1 MSSRS
6 QDSQEVGKMPNLAVN
21 VAVMH
26 EGKILLTRREDF
38 ETWILPSGGVED
50 GESLAQAAIR
60 ETKEE
65 TGVDIELTRL
75 VGVYSRLS
83 NMSPGYMVLFAAK
96 PIGGEIKCQAGETIE
111 VKWFPFEEIPG
122 PLSLGHQRRIKD
134 AIEGATGVVLLQ
146 EYKLPAMPE
155 KVTGKE
161 LYELRD
167 RSGLPRQEFYLK
179 MMENLVIN
187 EIDEVGNNETSTT

>member
-1 MSSRS
+1 MA
-6 QDSQEVGKMPNLAVN
+6 GLAVN

-26 EGKILLTRREDF
+26 EGKILLTQREDF

-65 TGVDIELTRL
+65 TGLDVELTRL

-83 NMSPGYMVLFAAK
+83 NMSPGYMVLFAAR
-96 PIGGEIKCQAGETIE
+96 PIGGEIKCQEGETIAVE
-111 VKWFPFEEIPG
+111 WFAFDEIPG
-122 PLSLGHQRRIKD
+122 PLSAGHKRRIED
-134 AIEGATGVVLLQ
+134 AISGVTGVTVLQ
-146 EYKLPAMPE
+146 EIKMPVMQE
-155 KVTGKE
+155 GISRNE

-167 RSGLPRQEFYLK
+167 QSGLSRQAFYLSLF
-179 MMENLVIN
+179 ENSELQETI
-187 EIDEVGNNETSTT
+187 EVPGV